1 MHINKQ
7 YGVTLLEMIVF
18 IVVVSI
24 ALSTLTM
31 VYNQSAM
38 KTAEPLMH
46 QRALNLAQAK
56 MDEVLAAKYDAT
68 TPTGGV
74 PACNATGSPYI
85 CNNASDPDM
94 NDVDDFHNQADE
106 PFTNYQRRV
115 TVTRVNNVKRIEVS
129 VTAPDSSSVLLTAER
144 ANF

>member
-1 MHINKQ
+1 MHTDRQ
-7 YGVTLLEMIVF
+7 QGVTLLEMIVF

-24 ALSTLTM
+24 ALTTLTA
-31 VYNQSAM
+31 VYNQSVA
-38 KTAEPLMH
+38 TAAEPLMH

-56 MDEVLAAKYDAT
+56 MDEILALKYDES

-74 PACNATGSPYI
+74 PACDSVGGLPCTYL
-85 CNNASDPDM
+85 PDSNM
-94 NDVDDFHNQADE
+94 NDVDDFHNRTDQ
-106 PFTNYQRRV
+106 PFTNYQRLV
-115 TVTRVNNVKRIEVS
+115 TVTRVNNIKRIQVR